1 MRPLFSNLLLFVFL
15 CYLSSCHNNRD
26 YLKEIDGIIETEPT
40 TALLQLQELRRDNL
54 NLSDYAYYC
63 LLFTQAQIKGGVQV
77 KSDSLIRVAR
87 DVLGR
92 NHSDALATRAIFYNG
107 KVAFIRGE
115 LSNAMAEAVET
126 YEIAKDKND
135 HLWIGRAAE
144 LTADIYWEVNNLHQ
158 AELYTREAAEHYL
171 LASRLTDYRYALI
184 DLATVLQY
192 EGNYPGAINLLD
204 SLYTSLRKEVPL
216 DSAVYSYLL
225 TAYEAVNYNY
235 NLPDSSDKPQ
245 VKITSTNSSDEFVD
259 RAIFDSYALSNH
271 NEHSKA
277 KERLEEALALAETDK
292 QRLRIMYAAFKLHMA
307 AGEPLSAAELTDSIL
322 RMHTTI
328 LNQSIY
334 ETVSAVQKDYYR
346 SKAVAH
352 KNRSNQ
358 LLWALIGVMSI
369 SLVILVMLSI
379 IHKSRTAIRKAEL
392 EANLATLMH
401 FKELTRRA
409 KEENVKI
416 SSQLAETSK
425 TIENLRQELDQK
437 TVPQE
442 NKSDIIEQLFHER
455 WKTLNMLCNEYFEM
469 GGSPNTRG
477 IILNNIEK
485 ELRKLKSRKSISE
498 LEQTVNTYMNNIMI
512 LLRAEC
518 TFLKEEDCVFLMLI
532 FAGLSVRA
540 VCLFTDIKYKLYY
553 LKRTRL
559 SKRIAQSDA
568 LHKDLFLSKIR

>member
-1 MRPLFSNLLLFVFL
+1 
-15 CYLSSCHNNRD
+15 
-26 YLKEIDGIIETEPT
+26 
-40 TALLQLQELRRDNL
+40 
-54 NLSDYAYYC
+54 
-63 LLFTQAQIKGGVQV
+63 
-77 KSDSLIRVAR
+77 
-87 DVLGR
+87 
-92 NHSDALATRAIFYNG
+92 
-107 KVAFIRGE
+107 
-115 LSNAMAEAVET
+115 
-126 YEIAKDKND
+126 
-135 HLWIGRAAE
+135 
-144 LTADIYWEVNNLHQ
+144 
-158 AELYTREAAEHYL
+158 
-171 LASRLTDYRYALI
+171 
-184 DLATVLQY
+184 
-192 EGNYPGAINLLD
+192 
-204 SLYTSLRKEVPL
+204 
-216 DSAVYSYLL
+216 
-225 TAYEAVNYNY
+225 
-235 NLPDSSDKPQ
+235 
-245 VKITSTNSSDEFVD
+245 
-259 RAIFDSYALSNH
+259 
-271 NEHSKA
+271 
-277 KERLEEALALAETDK
+277 
-292 QRLRIMYAAFKLHMA
+292 
-307 AGEPLSAAELTDSIL
+307 
-322 RMHTTI
+322 
-328 LNQSIY
+328 
-334 ETVSAVQKDYYR
+334 
-346 SKAVAH
+346 
-352 KNRSNQ
+352 
-358 LLWALIGVMSI
+358 
-369 SLVILVMLSI
+369 MLSI